1 LECPVYGISYYGI
14 PNFVQALCLTGYLA
28 ADVFSLERCVEILDP
43 APHPSPLPRGE
54 GEREQIFMP
63 FKTESDP
70 VLEREPIF
78 MLFKTESD
86 PVLEREPIFMLFKI
100 ELDLVLGRELIFML
114 FKA

>member
-28 ADVFSLERCVEILDP
+28 ADVFSLERFVEILDP

-63 FKTESDP
+63 FKTALDL
-70 VLEREPIF
+70 VLEREQIF
-78 MLFKTESD
+78 MPFKTESD
-86 PVLEREPIFMLFKI
+86 PVLEREPIFMLFK
-100 ELDLVLGRELIFML
+100 
-114 FKA
+114 A